1 MKLGIHNYSYYMH
14 GLGGRWMGFEPP
26 WPNPMDVFG
35 LQEKTAQLGLDGV
48 HLDMAAI
55 GSTDP
60 DHLEKVGKDARDKGL
75 FMEFNWGLPKP
86 GADPRLQFALS
97 SGIEICRRLGA
108 DLGKLS
114 LNLTRPRPVMGSR
127 HAPEIM
133 DQLSSIKKQ
142 IIEILPLLDQTGIRL
157 ALENHTD
164 AYASEVIWLIEA
176 VGHPLV
182 GACVDTVNPMM
193 VGEDPMQA
201 IEALTPYAFTNHFRD
216 SIIDQTPYGC
226 RIVGCALG
234 DGDLDLKRAYEL
246 LKTAPHL
253 DRLNIEIALDAPAD
267 QMKTALDMENKA
279 VEKSIDFC
287 RNHLGIS
294 TNMEDE

>member
-1 MKLGIHNYSYYMH
+1 MKLGIHNYSFYMH
-14 GLGGRWMGFEPP
+14 GLGGRWMGFKPP
-26 WPNPMDVFG
+26 WPNPRDIFG
-35 LQEKTAQLGLDGV
+35 LQEKAAQLGLDGV

-55 GSTDP
+55 GSSEP
-60 DHLEKVGKDARDKGL
+60 DHLDRVGKDARDRGL

-86 GADPRLQFALS
+86 GADLRLQFDLA
-97 SGIEICRRLGA
+97 SGIDICRQLGA

-133 DQLSSIKKQ
+133 GQLVSVRDQITG
-142 IIEILPLLDQTGIRL
+142 ILPLLDQTGIRL

-176 VGHPLV
+176 VDHPLV

-201 IEALTPYAFTNHFRD
+201 IEALAPYAFTNHFRD
-216 SIIDQTPYGC
+216 SVIDQTRYGC
-226 RIVGCALG
+226 RIAGCALG
-234 DGDLDLKRAYEL
+234 DGDLDLKQAYDL
-246 LKTAPHL
+246 LKNAPNL

-267 QMKTALDMENKA
+267 RMQQALDMENRA
-279 VEKSIDFC
+279 IEKSIDFC
-287 RNHLGIS
+287 RNQLGIPAHRE
-294 TNMEDE
+294 NK